1 MGHQEYLSAG
11 VHIGMKQQTKDMKR
25 FIYKIR
31 PDGLAVMNVQL
42 IEERVNIAAK
52 FLSKFK
58 KIVVVSRKLIGQ
70 KAAVKFAEA
79 TDSKA
84 FIGRFLPGTI
94 TNPNFPGYF
103 EPDIVIVTDPF
114 ADKQAI
120 EEALKMRKPVIA
132 FCDTF
137 NETPKIDFIIPCNNR
152 GRRSIALLYYTLA
165 KKIFMERGGKEEDFK
180 YKPEDFEIE
189 NDRKRR
195 D

>member
-1 MGHQEYLSAG
+1 MTQDEYLSAG

-25 FIYKIR
+25 FIYKTR

-42 IEERVNIAAK
+42 IEQRLNIAAK

-58 KIVVVSRKLIGQ
+58 KIIAVSRKSIGQ

-79 TDSKA
+79 TGAKS

-94 TNPNFPGYF
+94 TNPSFPGYF
-103 EPDIVIVTDPF
+103 EPDVVIATDPF

-137 NETPKIDFIIPCNNR
+137 NETAKIDFIIPCNNR
-152 GRRSIALLYYTLA
+152 GRKSIALIYYMLA
-165 KKIFMERGGKEEDFK
+165 KKIMMERGMKEEDFK
-180 YKPEDFEIE
+180 CKPEDFECTE
-189 NDRKRR
+189 KEKE
-195 D
+195 